1 MEIQEAHP
9 VQSSEIN
16 SQIMDMISSHHST
29 EQTMPPP
36 QVYILQKDNF
46 TVVQHFTPCL
56 AHMAYIIISGTEA
69 AIIDPL
75 RENQQYLK
83 ELQDREVVLKYI
95 ILTHFHAD
103 FVSGHYDLSL
113 KTGA

>member
-9 VQSSEIN
+9 VQASEIN
-16 SQIMDMISSHHST
+16 TTIMDMISSHHS
-29 EQTMPPP
+29 QDLPLPPS
-36 QVYILQKDNF
+36 QVYTLQKDSF
-46 TVVQHFTPCL
+46 TVIQHFTPCL
-56 AHMAYIIISGTEA
+56 AHMAYIIISDAEA

-75 RENQQYLK
+75 RENMAYLK
-83 ELQDREVVLKYI
+83 ELQDKEVVLKYI